1 MPPASR
7 SRSRGRSRSPPGLPA
22 RSRSPRRSNSPR
34 RSSRTP
40 SDRNNHNGD
49 RRSRSLSSARGRN
62 DSRGSGRARRR
73 SHDRRT
79 RSRSR
84 SASVDEQALKS
95 TKIVVEKLTK
105 NVNHGHLEEIFG
117 KYGTIRDVDLPM
129 NRHFN
134 TNRGTAYI
142 VFTDSEGAESAIA
155 HMHEAQ
161 LDGAIINVSIVL
173 SRKRFYQSPPPA
185 RRQPAPAYMDKP
197 QSASYRDR
205 GPPASQYAGNSGR
218 YRSPPRR
225 RSPPPPSTRSFGGR
239 GRPDDRAGTYHR
251 NRKEDEGVQAI
262 VHMAVIREAGVEIE
276 GIPAEIGTEDAGE
289 NIGKQK
295 GR

>member
-1 MPPASR
+1 M
-7 SRSRGRSRSPPGLPA
+7 
-22 RSRSPRRSNSPR
+22 
-34 RSSRTP
+34 
-40 SDRNNHNGD
+40 
-49 RRSRSLSSARGRN
+49 
-62 DSRGSGRARRR
+62 
-73 SHDRRT
+73 
-79 RSRSR
+79 
-84 SASVDEQALKS
+84 
-95 TKIVVEKLTK
+95 
-105 NVNHGHLEEIFG
+105 
-117 KYGTIRDVDLPM
+117 
-129 NRHFN
+129 
-134 TNRGTAYI
+134 
-142 VFTDSEGAESAIA
+142 FTDSEGAESAIA

-251 NRKEDEGVQAI
+251 NRSRSRSISRARSRSFSSRSRSRSPPRRYRRRDSPTPPPL
-262 VHMAVIREAGVEIE
+262 REVPAG
-276 GIPAEIGTEDAGE
+276 PSR
-289 NIGKQK
+289 
-295 GR
+295 GRRRSPSYSSYGSYSRSRSRDRRDSSRDRYGRRR